1 MSGHAQTG
9 GTIDGA
15 ALAIIPGSDT
25 GPLRASGVVGRTFY
39 RLDNDGAVY
48 VYPIPG
54 TERVIASD
62 PGFIAVLLEH
72 GDLLQFD
79 GTGWPRIGNP
89 FDGVTAT
96 RTPNRQHDLG

>member
-1 MSGHAQTG
+1 MTNAH
-9 GTIDGA
+9 
-15 ALAIIPGSDT
+15 
-25 GPLRASGVVGRTFY
+25 GPFADPQDSRHLPRRHLLQVAKHQ
-39 RLDNDGAVY
+39 D
-48 VYPIPG
+48 YPIPG

-72 GDLLQFD
+72 SDLLQFD
-79 GTGWPRIGNP
+79 GTGWPRIGNL